1 MRPKILIVSLAY
13 VPFVGGAELALR
25 DITDRVTECDF
36 DLITYRFDRR
46 WPPEERIGNMRVFR
60 VGFGSYSGSYYG
72 RTLEKFLFIPL
83 AFIKGFFLHRRNR
96 YAVFWSLMASRASA
110 PALFLKFCFPRV
122 PFFLTI
128 QEGDTPEY
136 AHKRAGFLLR
146 LWRLV
151 FRYADRTQ
159 VISSYLRDF
168 CVREGADK
176 DRIDIIPN
184 GVDVSLFSK
193 IFSDDDKQTLLNQL
207 GITKNAQVIVSASRL
222 VPNKGIDVILKAQR
236 HLQKDGL
243 GVTLLLFGTGPEEDM
258 LRRYADAHSLSVVF
272 AGDIKHEELP
282 RYFAVS
288 DVFVRPSR
296 SEGLGTAFLEAM
308 AAGLPIIGT
317 PVGGIVDF
325 LEDGKTGL
333 FVKPDNDEDCAQ
345 TLRTLLNDGALQR
358 ALGEN
363 GRRLIH
369 EKYSWDLITRKFVDI
384 FTTLRQSKK
393 ILLATG
399 IFPPDIGGSALYS
412 ATIGIGFFNGA
423 HLPYDLNILTYG
435 IVEDADP
442 WGRWPWTAKNSPKN
456 DRKYIIYRRISKI
469 WPKGFRHFI
478 FFLWCF
484 WYARNADIVLSADA
498 SMGGGLPAYL
508 AARLAGKKFIVRVTG
523 EYAWEQGQAR
533 FGVTD
538 SLDVFQTKKYHRVI
552 EVLRSL
558 EHYLVMHADSVI
570 APSEYLKRIISGWGV
585 SAQKIYVIYNA
596 FSFSLELVKALTYTP
611 QEARRELKLPL
622 GEKIF
627 VSVGRLVPWK
637 GFIGLVS
644 AFSDVVKLFPDAL
657 LFIIGDGP
665 EQMHII
671 EKIKQLHLEKNIK
684 LLGKMPQEQLGIH
697 LQAAD
702 AFVLNTAYEGFSHQL
717 VEVRALSTPIITTH
731 VGGNS
736 EIIRDRED
744 GILVQYN
751 DVSALA
757 REMKVAERREIT
769 HEQLFENMKK
779 VASQYGK
786 EKMIDGLIG
795 VFEKLFTHR

>member
-46 WPPEERIGNMRVFR
+46 WPPEERIGNVRVFR

-222 VPNKGIDVILKAQR
+222 VPKNGIDVILKAQR

-243 GVTLLLFGTGPEEDM
+243 GVTVLLLGTGPEEDM

-325 LEDGKTGL
+325 LRDGETGL
-333 FVKPDNDEDCAQ
+333 FCEVKNPESIAEKIKIYLGNK
-345 TLRTLLNDGALQR
+345 ALTDKIKINAR
-358 ALGEN
+358 ELVIKN
-363 GRRLIH
+363 
-369 EKYSWDLITRKFVDI
+369 YDWDLI
-384 FTTLRQSKK
+384 
-393 ILLATG
+393 
-399 IFPPDIGGSALYS
+399 
-412 ATIGIGFFNGA
+412 
-423 HLPYDLNILTYG
+423 
-435 IVEDADP
+435 
-442 WGRWPWTAKNSPKN
+442 AK
-456 DRKYIIYRRISKI
+456 R
-469 WPKGFRHFI
+469 
-478 FFLWCF
+478 
-484 WYARNADIVLSADA
+484 
-498 SMGGGLPAYL
+498 M
-508 AARLAGKKFIVRVTG
+508 
-523 EYAWEQGQAR
+523 
-533 FGVTD
+533 
-538 SLDVFQTKKYHRVI
+538 
-552 EVLRSL
+552 
-558 EHYLVMHADSVI
+558 
-570 APSEYLKRIISGWGV
+570 
-585 SAQKIYVIYNA
+585 
-596 FSFSLELVKALTYTP
+596 
-611 QEARRELKLPL
+611 
-622 GEKIF
+622 EKIF
-627 VSVGRLVPWK
+627 
-637 GFIGLVS
+637 
-644 AFSDVVKLFPDAL
+644 
-657 LFIIGDGP
+657 
-665 EQMHII
+665 
-671 EKIKQLHLEKNIK
+671 EKVI
-684 LLGKMPQEQLGIH
+684 
-697 LQAAD
+697 
-702 AFVLNTAYEGFSHQL
+702 V
-717 VEVRALSTPIITTH
+717 
-731 VGGNS
+731 
-736 EIIRDRED
+736 
-744 GILVQYN
+744 
-751 DVSALA
+751 
-757 REMKVAERREIT
+757 
-769 HEQLFENMKK
+769 
-779 VASQYGK
+779 
-786 EKMIDGLIG
+786 
-795 VFEKLFTHR
+795 